1 MSTAPPW
8 YLRLARAVGLARTPE
23 AEVRSTGPLPIV
35 APEEARFVAG
45 ADFVAGTATPPVYD
59 PRQALYGATASGF
72 YYAAVSR
79 LASAAAGLP
88 LAALDER
95 RAGTGYETTAVWSEA
110 IELLRQPGAQTTGRR
125 LREQLAVDLL
135 TSGNAYALV
144 TRAGSRVVGLRRLHP
159 ARVTIEPGAS
169 GEARAYLYDVRGTQ
183 VYYSTDDV
191 LHARLWSADDTP
203 EGLYGVG
210 LTQVL
215 HPDLMADLALAKR
228 SERNGASGRPAA
240 VLMPKGEPW
249 NPKQREAIER
259 AAKSGMKEADGGL
272 FVLSGEGTLE
282 PLSWTPS
289 EQAIPE
295 QRTFLRE
302 QVMAVT
308 GVPPT
313 VMGLPGANFA
323 TARQE
328 AVLYWQ
334 SVARVAETL
343 AEAYSRLP
351 RMMGEAPSVRIAHD
365 LTGVPELQAERLP
378 RVEAVERWVALG
390 ADPDEAARYE
400 GFGDA
405 PALATAPEAPPTGEP
420 PAPGEDPDAEADAD
434 IIAQAQAVLDLAAD
448 EDADPSEVVQEAID
462 LARMVGERA

>member
-1 MSTAPPW
+1 
-8 YLRLARAVGLARTPE
+8 
-23 AEVRSTGPLPIV
+23 
-35 APEEARFVAG
+35 
-45 ADFVAGTATPPVYD
+45 
-59 PRQALYGATASGF
+59 
-72 YYAAVSR
+72 VSR
-79 LASAAAGLP
+79 LARAAAGLP
-88 LAALDER
+88 LIALDER
-95 RAGTGYETTAVWSEA
+95 RDGANYTTTQVWSEA

-135 TSGNAYALV
+135 TSGNCYALV
-144 TRAGSRVVGLRRLHP
+144 TRSGSRVVGLRRLHP
-159 ARVTIEPGAS
+159 ARVSIEPGAS
-169 GEARAYLYDVRGTQ
+169 GEARAYVYDARGAQ
-183 VYYSTDDV
+183 VTYSADDV
-191 LHARLWSADDTP
+191 LHARYWSADDTP

-228 SERNGASGRPAA
+228 SERNGAAGRPAA

-259 AAKSGMKEADGGL
+259 AAKTGMKEADGGL

-282 PLSWTPS
+282 PLSWTPT

-323 TARQE
+323 TAQQE

-334 SVARVAETL
+334 SVARLAETL

-351 RMMGEAPSVRIAHD
+351 RMMGEAPTVRVAHD
-365 LTGVPELQAERLP
+365 LSGVPELQTERLP
-378 RVEAVERWVALG
+378 RIEAVERWVALG
-390 ADPDEAARYE
+390 ATPDEAARYE
-400 GFGDA
+400 GFADA
-405 PALATAPEAPPTGEP
+405 PELAALPEEVPADTAPMG
-420 PAPGEDPDAEADAD
+420 DPDAEAD
-434 IIAQAQAVLDLAAD
+434 IVAQAQAVLDLADDA
-448 EDADPSEVVQEAID
+448 DADPSEVVQEAID
-462 LARMVGERA
+462 LARMVAERGAAE